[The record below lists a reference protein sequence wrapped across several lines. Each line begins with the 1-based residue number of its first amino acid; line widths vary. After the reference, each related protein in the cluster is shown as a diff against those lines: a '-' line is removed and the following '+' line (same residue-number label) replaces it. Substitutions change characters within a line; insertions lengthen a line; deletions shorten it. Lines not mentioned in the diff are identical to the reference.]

1 MTAHHIQP
9 FVSGS
14 FRLAQRFLVF
24 CLFVFRFQHVVAH
37 VSPYFYSY
45 EISIIWIHLP
55 IHQLINIRMG
65 STFWLA
71 NNLTNI
77 CVRALVWPRFQFP
90 QEYALQWNWLGNV
103 FQSGVQHFTSSS
115 AVWGFQYLHILTKH
129 LLFSHFLTVVILMV
143 VGWYP
148 TVVLIFISIIC
159 DLVNHFMCLLATC
172 ISSLQKCLFKFFAH
186 FWIRLFVLHCWVLN
200 FFYIFCIL
208 NWYQIYDFQIFS
220 HSMSHL
226 FNYVVSVFSCPNF

>member
-129 LLFSHFLTVVILMV
+129 LLSSAIKQVIFMLILYPAHLAKHGCRCAVLCCVWLSVVPWTVARQAPLPVEFSRQEYWSGLPFPSP
-143 VGWYP
+143 GESGYP
-148 TVVLIFISIIC
+148 GQ
-159 DLVNHFMCLLATC
+159 TC
-172 ISSLQKCLFKFFAH
+172 IS
-186 FWIRLFVLHCWVLN
+186 
-200 FFYIFCIL
+200 
-208 NWYQIYDFQIFS
+208 
-220 HSMSHL
+220 
-226 FNYVVSVFSCPNF
+226 